1 MQPMIIHHVEEGATA
16 QRAFQPGNVFGSNL
30 YFCEGEAEEVEFGL
44 SSDGSWKGEGNR
56 AYNSLAV

>member
-44 SSDGSWKGEGNR
+44 SSDGSWKGEGN
-56 AYNSLAV
+56 